1 MSSYRSLPNM
11 GSRGYMTGSY
21 SFIFIAIAII
31 LVFVVLYYSY
41 NFLFST
47 IGVPVP
53 AVIILNAQATTGPLT
68 PKTTS
73 FTAPYEGGDFTVTFW
88 LYMAENSLAG
98 GNANYRKHIIDI
110 GGNSFSTFAI
120 GIDAGTNNLI
130 VRTHTGGTNVTGTSS
145 TTSVAT
151 NSGTTSNSG
160 SPNYVTY
167 GGQTFYGGLNGA
179 TYPCYSVLG
188 QLSSL
193 IAGSSDCIASMP
205 TVSSSIASK
214 CTSAG
219 RLDRAGNNIGWDKGC
234 NPCDGYWVPSATGT
248 GGTNGGTNGSTN
260 GSSSEDY
267 ITYTG
272 PCRSCMWSCDGTFSG
287 AERRNG
293 GTGGTG
299 GTGSPGGTSGSANC
313 TWSRTTATYSGC
325 GSGSSVVNTN
335 SVTTSSSTPTVS
347 LGTTT
352 IDSLFNSVAVSST
365 DLAPTPCDAPGID
378 LQRWT
383 HITTVFSGK
392 ITDVYMNGK
401 LARSC
406 IGASYF
412 KVDASPIKINLLR
425 YGKYFNG
432 KIANLNLYTVA
443 LNPAQ
448 IYDMYTKGP
457 TT

>member
-1 MSSYRSLPNM
+1 MNRRLAGTS
-11 GSRGYMTGSY
+11 SY
-21 SFIFIAIAII
+21 SFIFVAIAII

-53 AVIILNAQATTGPLT
+53 AVIVSSAQATTGPLNPLT
-68 PKTTS
+68 MS

-98 GNANYRKHIIDI
+98 GNANYKKHIIDI

-130 VRTHTGGTNVTGTSS
+130 VRTHTGTGGASGVSS
-145 TTSVAT
+145 TTSIAV
-151 NSGTTSNSG
+151 NSGTAG
-160 SPNYVTY
+160 SPNYVTA
-167 GGQTFYGGLNGA
+167 GGQTFFGGLSGA
-179 TYPCYSVLG
+179 TWPCYSVLG
-188 QLSSL
+188 QPSSL
-193 IAGSSDCIASMP
+193 ISGSNNCITPRPAPPTSMAG
-205 TVSSSIASK
+205 K
-214 CTSAG
+214 CTSQG
-219 RLDRAGNNIGWDKGC
+219 RLNSAGANIGWDADC
-234 NPCDGYWVPSATGT
+234 NPCDGYWVASGT
-248 GGTNGGTNGSTN
+248 GGTTTGGTGTSG
-260 GSSSEDY
+260 GSSDEIY
-267 ITYTG
+267 TTYTS
-272 PCRSCMWSCDGTFSG
+272 PCLSKCMWSCDGTFSG

-293 GTGGTG
+293 GTGGTTG
-299 GTGSPGGTSGSANC
+299 GTGGSANC
-313 TWSRTTATYSGC
+313 TWSRTTATYPGC
-325 GSGSSVVNTN
+325 GSGSLST
-335 SVTTSSSTPTVS
+335 STSTSTSMTTTSSSTPTV
-347 LGTTT
+347 LLDTTT
-352 IDSLFNSVAVSST
+352 LDSLFNSPTVSSGDST
-365 DLAPTPCDAPGID
+365 TPCDAPGID

-383 HITTVFSGK
+383 HVTVVLSGK

-425 YGKYFNG
+425 YAKYFNG